1 MADSHELIANA
12 RALFV
17 KRFGCSADLAVMA
30 PGRVNLIG
38 EHMDYNGG
46 PVLPMAIHQ
55 SIVLVA
61 RKRAAGTNELRAF
74 SADLDQEICID
85 YSSTDSVRAS
95 GWAAYVTGVVALCQ
109 RLGMHPPGMDVVLV
123 SDLPRSAGLS
133 SSAALEVAFATLLE
147 HVCETQLEPWQKILL
162 CQQAENEYAG
172 MPCGFMDQAT
182 IVLAKEAH
190 LLLLDCT
197 SRETLQVPFAEPS
210 ISVLIIDSRVK
221 HQLTDSPFARR
232 RRQCEDVAAVLGK
245 PLRALSMQEL
255 DARREELDAVGFRR
269 ARHVVT
275 EAERTLRAVD
285 AIVARDWS
293 LAGELM
299 VASHAS
305 LRDDYEVSCMEV
317 DALVDACATL
327 GAQAGVY
334 GSRITGGGFGG
345 CVVAL
350 IDSAR
355 LAEIEAAV
363 ADAYRAA
370 SGIEAQFIPAT
381 PAPGARVID
390 DRQGG

>member
-1 MADSHELIANA
+1 MADSHDLLAKA
-12 RALFV
+12 RALFRM
-17 KRFGCSADLAVMA
+17 RFGCSADIAVIA

-61 RKRAAGTNELRAF
+61 RQRATDTNELRAF
-74 SADLDQEICID
+74 SADLDEEICVD
-85 YSSTDSVRAS
+85 YSTTDTVRES

-109 RLGMHPPGMDVVLV
+109 KLGMHPPGMDVILV
-123 SDLPRSAGLS
+123 SDLPRGAGLS

-147 HVCETQLEPWQKILL
+147 NVCDAPLEPWQKIRL

-172 MPCGFMDQAT
+172 MPCGFMDQAA
-182 IVLAKEAH
+182 IVLAREAH
-190 LLLLDCT
+190 LLLLDCA
-197 SRETLQVPFAEPS
+197 SRETLQVPFVEPS

-232 RRQCEDVAAVLGK
+232 RRQCEDVAAVLGQ
-245 PLRALSMQEL
+245 PPRALSMHEL

-269 ARHVVT
+269 ARHVVS
-275 EAERTLRAVD
+275 EVERTFRAVD
-285 AIVARDWS
+285 AVVARDWN

-299 VASHAS
+299 YASHAS
-305 LRDDYEVSCMEV
+305 LRDDYEVSCIEV

-350 IDSAR
+350 IESAR
-355 LAEIEAAV
+355 LAEIKSAV

-370 SGIEAQFIPAT
+370 SGIEARFIHAT
-381 PAPGARVID
+381 PAPGVRVID